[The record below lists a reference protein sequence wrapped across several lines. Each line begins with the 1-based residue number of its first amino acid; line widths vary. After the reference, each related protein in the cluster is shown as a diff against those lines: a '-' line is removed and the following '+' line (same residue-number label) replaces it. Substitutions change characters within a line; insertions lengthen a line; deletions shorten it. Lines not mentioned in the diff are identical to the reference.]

1 MDLGHE
7 IFRLL
12 LGTRLGPSVDQYP
25 WLLIENLKF
34 NSYLGTRQRPWSLLP
49 FFKKLLIF
57 YFYFLATLHGMQSLS
72 SSTRY
77 QTHAEEAL
85 NPNPWTARENH
96 PSHYI

>member
-1 MDLGHE
+1 MVP
-7 IFRLL
+7 I
-12 LGTRLGPSVDQYP
+12 T
-25 WLLIENLKF
+25 
-34 NSYLGTRQRPWSLLP
+34 